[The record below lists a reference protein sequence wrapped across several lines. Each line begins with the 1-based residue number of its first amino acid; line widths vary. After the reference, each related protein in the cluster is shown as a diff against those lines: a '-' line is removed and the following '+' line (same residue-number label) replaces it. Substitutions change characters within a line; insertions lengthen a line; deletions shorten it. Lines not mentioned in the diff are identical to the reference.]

1 MRPGRDVRA
10 AHDPTHPPG
19 SDLSEKTPATPP
31 AGVFSLSPPQDRA
44 PSTAPQE
51 GTCGPRAPRHALRV
65 TSPLAAP
72 TRPLLVTEDA
82 VLLDDLLRLAAL
94 AGTEVDVT
102 TGPPGHRPGWLAAP
116 LVLLGS
122 DAAVRCVR
130 AGLPR
135 RPGVVLVGGDPD
147 DPSVWQT
154 GVSLGAEHVVFLP
167 DGEPW
172 LVDRLA
178 EAVEPDRS
186 LAPVVGVVGGR
197 GGAGATSLAVALAC
211 AAVDAGQAAW
221 LVDGDPLGGG
231 IDLALGGEHALGARW
246 PDVAQAR
253 GRLPAAALTEAVP
266 LLHGVRVLSCA
277 RPGEELPVDAVAP
290 VLGAARRSADLVV
303 VDLPREIGLAQ
314 QALLA
319 DLDTCL
325 LLVPCELRATAAAAQ
340 VAARLLP
347 HCADVRL
354 VTRGPAPAA
363 LQPADVE
370 RVVGLPLALAMRAH
384 TGLAALLERGDPPGR
399 GGLTTGSR
407 ALLDLLL
414 PQHRAA

>member
-1 MRPGRDVRA
+1 M
-10 AHDPTHPPG
+10 
-19 SDLSEKTPATPP
+19 
-31 AGVFSLSPPQDRA
+31 
-44 PSTAPQE
+44 
-51 GTCGPRAPRHALRV
+51 
-65 TSPLAAP
+65 
-72 TRPLLVTEDA
+72 
-82 VLLDDLLRLAAL
+82 LLDDLLRLAAV
-94 AGTEVDVT
+94 AGTEVDVA
-102 TGPPGHRPGWLAAP
+102 TGPPHHRPGWLAAP
-116 LVLLGS
+116 LVVLGG
-122 DAAVRCVR
+122 DVAARCAR

-135 RPGVVLVGGDPD
+135 RPGVVLVGRDPD
-147 DPSVWQT
+147 DAAVWQT

-167 DGEPW
+167 DADPW

-178 EAVEPDRS
+178 EAVEPHRQ

-211 AAVDAGQAAW
+211 AAAALGEVSW

-231 IDLALGGEHALGARW
+231 IDLALGGEHAPGARW

-253 GRLPAAALTEAVP
+253 GRLPAAALADAVP

-277 RPGEELPVDAVAP
+277 RPGQDLPVDAVP
-290 VLGAARRSADLVV
+290 SVLGAARRSADLVV
-303 VDLPREIGLAQ
+303 VDLPRQVGPAQ
-314 QALLA
+314 EGLLA
-319 DLDTCL
+319 GLDTCL

-340 VAARLLP
+340 VAAQLLP
-347 HCADVRL
+347 HCADLRL

-370 RVVGLPLALAMRAH
+370 RVVGLPLAVAMRAH
-384 TGLAALLERGDPPGR
+384 TGLAALLERGDPPGGR

-414 PQHRAA
+414 PQRRAA